1 MKTPRSRFR
10 ITAYQSVEASLPP
23 RIGCQG
29 FTGMPS
35 ASTLPASVS

>member
-1 MKTPRSRFR
+1 MKTPRSRFL

-29 FTGMPS
+29 ATGVPAASTQS
-35 ASTLPASVS
+35 ASAS